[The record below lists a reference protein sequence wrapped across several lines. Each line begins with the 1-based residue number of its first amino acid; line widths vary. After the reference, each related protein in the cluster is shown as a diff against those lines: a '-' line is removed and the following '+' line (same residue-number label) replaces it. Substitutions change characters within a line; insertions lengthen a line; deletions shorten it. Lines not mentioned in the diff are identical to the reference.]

1 MRGDVMANESVAQL
15 TSLVSNSGN
24 KSEISVTRIREVDV
38 ESVERVDTSK
48 QMAEVR
54 QATAEQAKISREAFD
69 KVVSELE
76 AYVQSSQRNLN
87 FQVDD
92 RSGRVIVQVI
102 DASNDRVIRQIPS
115 EEMVAISQRLQEYL
129 DENQA
134 GYKGMLLE
142 IKA

>member
-1 MRGDVMANESVAQL
+1 MANESVAQL